1 MTLTPQEVRE
11 KQFTTVK
18 MRTGYDMDEVD
29 TFLDSVESALGALIV
44 DNDDLRA
51 QLASKPAA
59 AVTSGEAE
67 KKLTEAQ
74 AKVAEADRK
83 VAEAERK
90 VSESNKALADAQ
102 AKLVDADRKL
112 VAVADREKAAEAKL
126 TEARRMATATVAPTA
141 TAAAA
146 AMAAPS
152 PGSANTPAN
161 APAVAPIAVVAPAD
175 TPVKAL
181 AILEAAQRTADETV
195 AAAKGEAESIVAHAR
210 EDATRV
216 AGQLD
221 EQRAALETK
230 VNELRSFERSYRTT
244 LRDTIS
250 GQLVE
255 LDKVGSVEPI
265 PDSSTP
271 SGA

>member
-11 KQFTTVK
+11 KQFSTVK

-29 TFLDSVESALGALIV
+29 TFLDSVEASLGALIV

-59 AVTSGEAE
+59 PMTSGEAE

-74 AKVAEADRK
+74 AKVTEADRK
-83 VAEAERK
+83 LTEAERK
-90 VSESNKALADAQ
+90 ASESHKALVEAQ

-146 AMAAPS
+146 AMVATPPES
-152 PGSANTPAN
+152 PATPAAVPGPDN
-161 APAVAPIAVVAPAD
+161 A
-175 TPVKAL
+175 VKAL

-195 AAAKGEAESIVAHAR
+195 AAAQGEAVSIVAAAR

-221 EQRAALETK
+221 EQRSALETK
-230 VNELRSFERSYRTT
+230 VNELRSFERSYRTK
-244 LRDTIS
+244 LKDTIS

-255 LDKVGSVEPI
+255 LDKVGSVEPT
-265 PDSSTP
+265 PDGSTP
-271 SGA
+271 EVP